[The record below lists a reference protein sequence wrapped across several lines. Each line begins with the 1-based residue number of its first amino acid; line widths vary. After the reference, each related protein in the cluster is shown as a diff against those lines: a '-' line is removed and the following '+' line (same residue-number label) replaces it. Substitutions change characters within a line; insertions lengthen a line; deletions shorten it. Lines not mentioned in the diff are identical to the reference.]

1 MTLAFEQL
9 KKDPNYVAAF
19 DDLKGAST
27 DTLNSLI
34 GRFSDVK
41 QAAGEALNPEGV
53 KTYFDAIN
61 GMIDEL
67 INRDPIGMI
76 KKLTDELIKQQDELK
91 AAENRRDRVKGG
103 EKIVKSIGYNKDL
116 KKWVSEYWEL
126 ADAEAD
132 VAAKGQ
138 QVAQTTHKIENAHKT
153 LTKSIQ
159 GVADKMGEL
168 GGKIGGQTGEIFS
181 LFGSVMTYYQ
191 TISDGVTA
199 IGKAG
204 SNAMKAIESAS
215 VILAIISA
223 AIQLMQTL
231 SSILPNQ
238 DNLYEKAA
246 QKQAEINKLRDSVND
261 YRLAVMK
268 ARHEESNW
276 FSDSGLKGLQDAYE
290 EHGQVA
296 ESYYKKLNE
305 AQERYIDKSSG
316 LRKAMVPIVAGI
328 TAIAAVAAGVFT
340 AGTGTAAI
348 GALGSAVIGALTTTA
363 VTATVATAAGVAVA
377 GLAGAIVGKAIDS
390 AVSSITYKNGQ
401 VAAKDNLRI
410 QTQHKSFWRGQK
422 TADLKEWVKEKYGKD
437 LFGEDGMIDKELA
450 NEVLKNY
457 GHKLQGEAKE
467 TLEKLVE
474 LREKY
479 DEFNKSIHEYVSKMY
494 SPLVSDMTDAVWAW
508 LKDGKDALSEFKN
521 SASKTFAEIS
531 KDMVKQLLLKN
542 VFSQYEEKLSD
553 LYKAYAMKSINENEL
568 GAASAQLAGEIVDS
582 MNSYL
587 PVAQSLLKQLQ
598 EGFAAKGIDITRE
611 GDSSQT
617 ATANGVTSITFEQA
631 SNIIALTTAGNISR
645 DQIKDILTAKLST
658 MDASMRGVQMMAVEQ
673 KSIAD
678 ELRTIQAN
686 SYLELQGI
694 HDDTSAMNKTLKTMS
709 GDMSEIKRELKKM

>member
-1 MTLAFEQL
+1 MT
-9 KKDPNYVAAF
+9 
-19 DDLKGAST
+19 GW
-27 DTLNSLI
+27 
-34 GRFSDVK
+34 VK
-41 QAAGEALNPEGV
+41 LV
-53 KTYFDAIN
+53 
-61 GMIDEL
+61 
-67 INRDPIGMI
+67 
-76 KKLTDELIKQQDELK
+76 
-91 AAENRRDRVKGG
+91 
-103 EKIVKSIGYNKDL
+103 
-116 KKWVSEYWEL
+116 W
-126 ADAEAD
+126 
-132 VAAKGQ
+132 
-138 QVAQTTHKIENAHKT
+138 
-153 LTKSIQ
+153 
-159 GVADKMGEL
+159 
-168 GGKIGGQTGEIFS
+168 
-181 LFGSVMTYYQ
+181 LFH
-191 TISDGVTA
+191 
-199 IGKAG
+199 
-204 SNAMKAIESAS
+204 
-215 VILAIISA
+215 
-223 AIQLMQTL
+223 
-231 SSILPNQ
+231 ILPNQ
-238 DNLYEKAA
+238 DALYEKAA
-246 QKQAEINKLRDSVND
+246 KKQAEINKMRDSVND

-268 ARHEESNW
+268 ARHEERNW

-305 AQERYIDKSSG
+305 AQEQYVNKSSG
-316 LRKAMVPIVAGI
+316 LKKALVPIVAGV

-348 GALGSAVIGALTTTA
+348 GALGASIIGTLTTTA
-363 VTATVATAAGVAVA
+363 VTATIATAAGAAVA

-410 QTQHKSFWRGQK
+410 QTRHKSFWRSQK
-422 TADLKEWVKEKYGKD
+422 TADLKEWVKDKYGKD
-437 LFGEDGMIDKELA
+437 LFGEDGMVDKELA

-457 GHKLQGEAKE
+457 GNKLQGETKE

-494 SPLVSDMTDAVWAW
+494 SPLVSDMTDAVWSW

-542 VFSQYEEKLSD
+542 VFSQYEDKLSD

-568 GAASAQLAGEIVDS
+568 GAASAHLAGEIVEG

-587 PVAQSLLKQLQ
+587 PVAQNLLKQLQ
-598 EGFAAKGIDITRE
+598 EGFAAKGIDITKD

-631 SNIIALTTAGNISR
+631 NNIVALTTAGNVSR
-645 DQIKDILTAKLST
+645 DQIKDLMTAKLST

-673 KSIAD
+673 TSIAD
-678 ELRTIQAN
+678 EMRTIQAN

-694 HDDTSAMNKTLKTMS
+694 HDDTSAMSKTLKMLS
-709 GDMSEIKRELKKM
+709 SDVSDIKKNIKDM

>member
-1 MTLAFEQL
+1 M
-9 KKDPNYVAAF
+9 
-19 DDLKGAST
+19 
-27 DTLNSLI
+27 
-34 GRFSDVK
+34 
-41 QAAGEALNPEGV
+41 
-53 KTYFDAIN
+53 
-61 GMIDEL
+61 
-67 INRDPIGMI
+67 
-76 KKLTDELIKQQDELK
+76 
-91 AAENRRDRVKGG
+91 
-103 EKIVKSIGYNKDL
+103 
-116 KKWVSEYWEL
+116 
-126 ADAEAD
+126 
-132 VAAKGQ
+132 
-138 QVAQTTHKIENAHKT
+138 
-153 LTKSIQ
+153 
-159 GVADKMGEL
+159 
-168 GGKIGGQTGEIFS
+168 
-181 LFGSVMTYYQ
+181 
-191 TISDGVTA
+191 
-199 IGKAG
+199 
-204 SNAMKAIESAS
+204 
-215 VILAIISA
+215 
-223 AIQLMQTL
+223 
-231 SSILPNQ
+231 
-238 DNLYEKAA
+238 
-246 QKQAEINKLRDSVND
+246 ND

-305 AQERYIDKSSG
+305 AQEKYIDKSSG
-316 LRKAMVPIVAGI
+316 LKKALVPIVAGV
-328 TAIAAVAAGVFT
+328 TAVA
-340 AGTGTAAI
+340 
-348 GALGSAVIGALTTTA
+348 
-363 VTATVATAAGVAVA
+363 AVA

-390 AVSSITYKNGQ
+390 AVGSITYKNGQ

-422 TADLKEWVKEKYGKD
+422 TADLKEWVKKQYGKD

-450 NEVLKNY
+450 NEVLKTY

-494 SPLVSDMTDAVWAW
+494 SPLVSDMTDAVWSW

-553 LYKAYAMKSINENEL
+553 LYKKYAMKSINENEL
-568 GAASAQLAGEIVDS
+568 GAASAQLAGEIVDG
-582 MNSYL
+582 MNNYL

-598 EGFAAKGIDITRE
+598 EGFAAKGIDITKE

-645 DQIKDILTAKLST
+645 DQIKERLSLMNAT
-658 MDASMRGVQMMAVEQ
+658 MDNIRALISQIDSSTPDYANSNRAIINNSYTPQIQVSFPKEELQNINGKIGKILAGVDEMRTHGVESLMEQ
-673 KSIAD
+673 KALS
-678 ELRTIQAN
+678 R
-686 SYLELQGI
+686 
-694 HDDTSAMNKTLKTMS
+694 DTEKIVMGNKEMLSCVNDFRRDFNKQY
-709 GDMSEIKRELKKM
+709 